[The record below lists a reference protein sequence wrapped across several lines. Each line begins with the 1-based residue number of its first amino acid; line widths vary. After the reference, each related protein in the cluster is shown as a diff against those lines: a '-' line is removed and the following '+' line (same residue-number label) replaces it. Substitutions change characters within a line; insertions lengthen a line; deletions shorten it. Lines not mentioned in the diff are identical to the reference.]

1 MKLIKLIFVLIAVAA
16 VVYLVANDQNSSQ
29 NSYKD
34 IDAYQARKMIDR
46 YQNLV
51 VVDISGTYEMGHIPG
66 SVNYF
71 IGDGSLETALEE
83 LDKNKRYLVYYHN
96 NKTSKLAAEMFANAG
111 FRKVYRLDGNYS
123 SWVEAGYE
131 TAALA
136 R

>member
-1 MKLIKLIFVLIAVAA
+1 MKLIKFIFVFIAVIT
-16 VVYLVANDQNSSQ
+16 VFYLLAKDQDDSPY
-29 NSYKD
+29 SYKD
-34 IDAYQARKMIDR
+34 IDALQARRMIDR

-51 VVDISGTYEMGHIPG
+51 VVDISGMYEMGHIPG

-71 IGDGSLETALEE
+71 IGDGSLDDALDE

-131 TAALA
+131 TASLA

>member
-1 MKLIKLIFVLIAVAA
+1 MKLIRIIFVFIAIATVF
-16 VVYLVANDQNSSQ
+16 YLLANDQNNSQ

-34 IDAYQARKMIDR
+34 IDAYQARKMINR
-46 YQNLV
+46 YNNLV

-71 IGDGSLETALEE
+71 IGDGSLEDALSE

-96 NKTSKLAAEMFANAG
+96 NNTSKLAAEMFASAG
-111 FRKVYRLDGNYS
+111 FKKVYRLDGNYS
-123 SWVEAGYE
+123 SWVEAGFE
-131 TAALA
+131 TTSLS